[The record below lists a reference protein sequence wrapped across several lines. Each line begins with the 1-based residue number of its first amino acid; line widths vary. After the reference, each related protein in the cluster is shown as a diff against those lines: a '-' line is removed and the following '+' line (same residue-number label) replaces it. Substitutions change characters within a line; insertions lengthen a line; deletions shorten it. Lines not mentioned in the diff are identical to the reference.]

1 MTQQLCTD
9 WEEKGGKDANGKKVK
24 RKQAKLR
31 TRKSL
36 SGPGKRKA
44 GGSDDDDDFFGNL
57 LGQKSAAAFQVM
69 TPDST
74 GARVASNST
83 GARVATDVRVKDTV
97 APKKASAIKEETVF
111 EQDEEWNW

>member
-1 MTQQLCTD
+1 MLQQLCID

-44 GGSDDDDDFFGNL
+44 GGSDDDDDFFMPTAKNAAKKPAAKKAEPKKPKKEKKPARTPL
-57 LGQKSAAAFQVM
+57 LPAV
-69 TPDST
+69 
-74 GARVASNST
+74 RVAC
-83 GARVATDVRVKDTV
+83 R
-97 APKKASAIKEETVF
+97 APPLLQPV
-111 EQDEEWNW
+111 